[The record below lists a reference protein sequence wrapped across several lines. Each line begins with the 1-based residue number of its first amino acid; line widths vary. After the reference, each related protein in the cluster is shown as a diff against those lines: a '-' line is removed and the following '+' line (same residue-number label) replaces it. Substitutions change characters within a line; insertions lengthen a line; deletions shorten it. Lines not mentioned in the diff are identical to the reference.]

1 MILIVDDKPENIF
14 SLKTILELHSFPT
27 DTALSGEE
35 ALKKILRN
43 SYALIILDV
52 QMPGMDGF
60 EVAEAIS
67 GYSKARDIP
76 IIFLSAASTD
86 KKFITKGYSS
96 GALDYITKP
105 IDPDILLL
113 KVKTFYRLYEQ
124 NRELN
129 RIQAS
134 LRSEIEFRKK
144 VEGELQERAGELH
157 SILESIPQIAFTTRA
172 DGRIEFVNEQWLK
185 YAPSRAE
192 FPLTHPDD
200 PDLSREWEKTV
211 SSGEAL
217 EMEIRVRRTDA
228 EEYRYHLLRAIPVRE
243 GDMINKWVGTFTD
256 IEDQKQA
263 VRKKDEFISIASHE
277 LKTPLTTI
285 KAYVQLLDREIGDPD
300 PNKLYVSRALLQIKK
315 LDDLI
320 VDLLDLSK
328 IESGKLKFNKKLFQ
342 VDSMLANAID
352 MIRQTYPDYQIVRHG
367 QAGIELFGDEMR
379 IEQVVINYLTNA
391 VKYSPDNKEIHVDAY
406 IGEDDR
412 LCVRVRDFGIGIRK
426 DHQSNIFSKFYR
438 VEESANRFQGLGIGL
453 YICAEI
459 IRRHEGEY
467 GVESEPGE
475 GSTFFFSVPVERA
488 AALKQSLVQVN

>member
-14 SLKTILELHSFPT
+14 SLKTILEMHSFPT

-35 ALKKILRN
+35 ALKKILRK
-43 SYALIILDV
+43 SFALIILDV

-76 IIFLSAASTD
+76 ILFLSAASTD

-96 GALDYITKP
+96 GGMDYITKP

-157 SILESIPQIAFTTRA
+157 SILESIPQIAFTTNA
-172 DGRIEFVNEQWLK
+172 GGKIEFVNEQWLS
-185 YAPSRAE
+185 YAPSKQE

-200 PDLSREWEKTV
+200 ADLKRQWDRTV
-211 SSGEAL
+211 ASGEAL
-217 EMEIRVRRTDA
+217 ELEVRVRRVDA
-228 EEYRYHLLRAIPVRE
+228 EDYRFHLLRAIPIKE
-243 GDMINKWVGTFTD
+243 GDTITKWVGTFTD
-256 IEDQKQA
+256 IEDQKEA
-263 VRKKDEFISIASHE
+263 VKRKDEFISIASHE

-285 KAYVQLLDREIGDPD
+285 KAYVQLLDRSIAAEDPTRM
-300 PNKLYVSRALLQIKK
+300 YVERTLVQVKK
-315 LDDLI
+315 LDNLI

-328 IESGKLKFNKKLFQ
+328 IESGKLKFNKKPFAFEGVLSDA
-342 VDSMLANAID
+342 VE
-352 MIRQTYPDYQIVRHG
+352 MIRQTYPAYTIVRKG
-367 QAGIELFGDEMR
+367 TADIAFYGDETR
-379 IEQVVINYLTNA
+379 IEQVIINYLTNA
-391 VKYSPDNKEIHVDAY
+391 VKYSPDHKEVQIEAGVDAGGQVY
-406 IGEDDR
+406 
-412 LCVRVRDFGIGIRK
+412 VRVKDYGIGIRK
-426 DHQSNIFSKFYR
+426 DHQSDIFNKFYR
-438 VEESANRFQGLGIGL
+438 VEESAHRFQGLGIGL

-459 IRRHEGEY
+459 IRRHDGQY
-467 GVESEPGE
+467 GVESEPGQ
-475 GSTFFFSVPVERA
+475 GSTFYFTVPIQPVH
-488 AALKQSLVQVN
+488 SLNQ

>member
-43 SYALIILDV
+43 AYALIILDV

-76 IIFLSAASTD
+76 ILFLSAASTE
-86 KKFITKGYSS
+86 KKFITRGYSS
-96 GALDYITKP
+96 GGMDYIIKP

-157 SILESIPQIAFTTRA
+157 SILESIPQLAFTTRA
-172 DGRIEFVNEQWLK
+172 DGKIEFVNEQWLE
-185 YAPSRAE
+185 YAPSKHE
-192 FPLTHPDD
+192 FPLTHPEDA
-200 PDLSREWEKTV
+200 DLAQQWERTV
-211 SSGEAL
+211 ASGKPL
-217 EMEIRVRRTDA
+217 ELEIRVRRKDS
-228 EEYRYHLLRAIPVRE
+228 EEYRFHLLRAMPIRDGE
-243 GDMINKWVGTFTD
+243 STAKWVGTFTD
-256 IEDQKQA
+256 IDDQKQA
-263 VRKKDEFISIASHE
+263 VKRKDEFISIASHE

-285 KAYVQLLDREIGDPD
+285 KAYVQLLDRSIPSDDPTRM
-300 PNKLYVSRALLQIKK
+300 YVERTLAQVQK
-315 LDDLI
+315 LDNLI

-328 IESGKLKFNKKLFQ
+328 IESGKLKFNKKMFSFETT
-342 VDSMLANAID
+342 VSNAVE
-352 MIRQTYPDYQIVRHG
+352 MIRQTYPDYSVLRNGAADVEIY
-367 QAGIELFGDEMR
+367 GDEMR
-379 IEQVVINYLTNA
+379 IEQVIINFLTNA
-391 VKYSPDNKEIHVDAY
+391 VKYSPDVKDIQLEAAVDPA
-406 IGEDDR
+406 GSVS
-412 LCVRVRDFGIGIRK
+412 VRVKDYGIGIRK
-426 DHQSNIFSKFYR
+426 EHQSDIFSKFYR
-438 VEESANRFQGLGIGL
+438 VEESAGRFQGLGIGL

-459 IRRHEGEY
+459 IRRHEGAY
-467 GVESEPGE
+467 GVESEPGH
-475 GSTFFFSVPVERA
+475 GSTFYFSLPMKHRTTTP
-488 AALKQSLVQVN
+488 Q

>member
-67 GYSKARDIP
+67 GYGKARDIP
-76 IIFLSAASTD
+76 ILFLSAASTE

-96 GALDYITKP
+96 GGMDYITKP

-124 NRELN
+124 NRELI

-157 SILESIPQIAFTTRA
+157 SILESIPQLAFTTRS
-172 DGRIEFVNEQWLK
+172 DGRIEFVNQQWLD
-185 YAPSRAE
+185 YAPSKQA

-200 PDLSREWEKTV
+200 VDLAGEWEKTV
-211 SSGEAL
+211 ASGKAL
-217 EMEIRVRRTDA
+217 ELEVRVRRKDS
-228 EEYRYHLLRAIPVRE
+228 EDYRCHLLRAIPIRE
-243 GDMINKWVGTFTD
+243 GGSISKWVGTFTD

-263 VRKKDEFISIASHE
+263 IKRKDEFISIASHE

-285 KAYVQLLDREIGDPD
+285 KAYVQLLDRSISQEAPTRM
-300 PNKLYVSRALLQIKK
+300 YVERALAQVQK
-315 LDDLI
+315 LDNLI

-328 IESGKLKFNKKLFQ
+328 IESGKLKFNRKLFSFESTLSNT
-342 VDSMLANAID
+342 VE
-352 MIRQTYPDYQIVRHG
+352 MIRQTYPGYHITRKGEADVEIY
-367 QAGIELFGDEMR
+367 GDEMR
-379 IEQVVINYLTNA
+379 IEQVIINYLTNA
-391 VKYSPDNKEIHVDAY
+391 IKYSPDVKEIQ
-406 IGEDDR
+406 IETQIEPSRR
-412 LCVRVRDFGIGIRK
+412 LSVRVKDHGIGIPK
-426 DHQSNIFSKFYR
+426 DHQSNIFGKFYR
-438 VEESANRFQGLGIGL
+438 VEESAGQFQGLGIGL

-459 IRRHEGEY
+459 IRRHQGEY
-467 GVESEPGE
+467 GVESEPGK
-475 GSTFFFSVPVERA
+475 GSTFYFSLPMDHRTTTP
-488 AALKQSLVQVN
+488 Q

>member
-1 MILIVDDKPENIF
+1 MVLIVDDKPENIF

-35 ALKKILRN
+35 ALKKILRQ

-60 EVAEAIS
+60 EVAEAIG

-76 IIFLSAASTD
+76 IIFLSAANTD
-86 KKFITKGYSS
+86 KKFITKGYTS
-96 GALDYITKP
+96 GGSDYITKP

-124 NRELN
+124 NSELN

-144 VEGELQERAGELH
+144 VQDELQERAGGLH
-157 SILESIPQIAFTTRA
+157 SILESIPQIAFTTGA
-172 DGRIEFVNEQWLK
+172 DGRIEFVNEHWLRYSASK
-185 YAPSRAE
+185 QE
-192 FPLTHPDD
+192 FPCTHPDD
-200 PDLSREWEKTV
+200 PDLARQWEKTV
-211 SSGEAL
+211 ASGQAL
-217 EMEIRVRRTDA
+217 EMELRVRPIDKDEDRF
-228 EEYRYHLLRAIPVRE
+228 HLLRAIPIRE
-243 GDMINKWVGTFTD
+243 DKTITKWVGTFTD
-256 IEDQKQA
+256 IDDQKQA
-263 VRKKDEFISIASHE
+263 VKKKDEFISIASHE

-285 KAYVQLLDREIGDPD
+285 KAYVQLLDRAIDAEDPTR
-300 PNKLYVSRALLQIKK
+300 LYVERTLIQIRK
-315 LDDLI
+315 LDNLI

-342 VDSMLANAID
+342 FGTTLSNAVE
-352 MIRQTYPDYQIVRHG
+352 MIRQTYPDYQIIILPQG
-367 QAGIELFGDEMR
+367 KADIQLYGDESR
-379 IEQVVINYLTNA
+379 IEQVLINYLTNA
-391 VKYSPDNKEIHVDAY
+391 VKYSPENKEIHVETD
-406 IGEDDR
+406 IQPDGR
-412 LCVRVRDFGIGIRK
+412 LLVRVRDFGIGIRK

-438 VEESANRFQGLGIGL
+438 VEETSNRFQGLGIGL

-467 GVESEPGE
+467 GVESEPGR
-475 GSTFFFSVPVERA
+475 GSVFYFSLPHQ
-488 AALKQSLVQVN
+488 LDLVNE

>member
-14 SLKTILELHSFPT
+14 SLKTILEMHSFPT

-35 ALKKILRN
+35 ALKKILRK

-60 EVAEAIS
+60 EVAETIS

-76 IIFLSAASTD
+76 ILFLSAANTD

-96 GALDYITKP
+96 GGLDYITKP

-157 SILESIPQIAFTTRA
+157 SILESIPQIAFTTSA
-172 DGRIEFVNEQWLK
+172 DGKIEFVNEQWLN
-185 YAPSRAE
+185 YAPSKQS

-200 PDLSREWEKTV
+200 ADLARQWERTV
-211 SSGEAL
+211 ASGKAL
-217 EMEIRVRRTDA
+217 ELEVRVRRVDA
-228 EEYRYHLLRAIPVRE
+228 EDYRFHLLRAIPIKE
-243 GDMINKWVGTFTD
+243 GDTITKWVGTFTD
-256 IEDQKQA
+256 IEDQKEA
-263 VRKKDEFISIASHE
+263 VRRKDEFISIASHE

-285 KAYVQLLDREIGDPD
+285 KAYVQLLDRNIGAEDPTRM
-300 PNKLYVSRALLQIKK
+300 YVERTLVQVQK
-315 LDDLI
+315 LDNLI

-328 IESGKLKFNKKLFQ
+328 IESGRLKFNKKPFSLEG
-342 VDSMLANAID
+342 VLADAVE
-352 MIRQTYPDYQIVRHG
+352 MIRQTYPAYTIVRKG
-367 QAGIELFGDEMR
+367 TADVELFGDETR
-379 IEQVVINYLTNA
+379 IEQVIINYLTNA
-391 VKYSPDNKEIHVDAY
+391 VKYSPDHKEVQIEAGVESD
-406 IGEDDR
+406 GQV
-412 LCVRVRDFGIGIRK
+412 CVRVKDYGIGIRK
-426 DHQSNIFSKFYR
+426 DHQSDIFGKFYR

-459 IRRHEGEY
+459 IRRHEGQY
-467 GVESEPGE
+467 GVESEPGQ
-475 GSTFFFSVPVERA
+475 GSTFYFTVP
-488 AALKQSLVQVN
+488 LKPYNLSNY

>member
-35 ALKKILRN
+35 ALKKILRQ

-67 GYSKARDIP
+67 GYSKAKDIP

-86 KKFITKGYSS
+86 KKFITRGYSS
-96 GALDYITKP
+96 GGMDYITKP

-144 VEGELQERAGELH
+144 VEGELQE
-157 SILESIPQIAFTTRA
+157 
-172 DGRIEFVNEQWLK
+172 
-185 YAPSRAE
+185 
-192 FPLTHPDD
+192 
-200 PDLSREWEKTV
+200 
-211 SSGEAL
+211 AL
-217 EMEIRVRRTDA
+217 
-228 EEYRYHLLRAIPVRE
+228 
-243 GDMINKWVGTFTD
+243 G
-256 IEDQKQA
+256 
-263 VRKKDEFISIASHE
+263 KKDEFISIASHE

-285 KAYVQLLDREIGDPD
+285 KAYIQLLDRAIGSEDPT
-300 PNKLYVSRALLQIKK
+300 KMYVDRALVQVRK

-328 IESGKLKFNKKLFQ
+328 IESGKLKFNKKIFNFETTL
-342 VDSMLANAID
+342 SSAIE
-352 MIRQTYPDYQIVRHG
+352 MIRQTYPEHSIVLNG
-367 QAGIELFGDEMR
+367 KADVQLFGDEMR
-379 IEQVVINYLTNA
+379 IEQVLINYLTNA
-391 VKYSPDNKEIHVDAY
+391 VKYSPDSKEIRIEVS
-406 IGEDDR
+406 
-412 LCVRVRDFGIGIRK
+412 VRNKKLFVQVRDFGIGIQK
-426 DHQSNIFSKFYR
+426 
-438 VEESANRFQGLGIGL
+438 
-453 YICAEI
+453 
-459 IRRHEGEY
+459 
-467 GVESEPGE
+467 
-475 GSTFFFSVPVERA
+475 
-488 AALKQSLVQVN
+488 

>member
-14 SLKTILELHSFPT
+14 SLKTILEMHSFPT

-35 ALKKILRN
+35 ALKKILRQ

-76 IIFLSAASTD
+76 ILFLSAASTD

-96 GALDYITKP
+96 GGMDYITKP

-144 VEGELQERAGELH
+144 VEGELQERAGELR
-157 SILESIPQIAFTTRA
+157 SILESIPQIAFTTNA
-172 DGRIEFVNEQWLK
+172 DGKIEFVNEQWLN
-185 YAPSRAE
+185 YAPSKQE

-200 PDLSREWEKTV
+200 ADLARQWERTV
-211 SSGEAL
+211 ASGEAL
-217 EMEIRVRRTDA
+217 QLEVRVRRIDS
-228 EEYRYHLLRAIPVRE
+228 EDYRFHLLRAIPIRE
-243 GDMINKWVGTFTD
+243 GDTITKWVGTFTD
-256 IEDQKQA
+256 IEDQKEA
-263 VRKKDEFISIASHE
+263 VKRKDEFISIASHE

-285 KAYVQLLDREIGDPD
+285 KAYVQLLDRSISAEEPTRM
-300 PNKLYVSRALLQIKK
+300 YVERALVQVKK
-315 LDDLI
+315 LDNLI

-328 IESGKLKFNKKLFQ
+328 IESGKLKFNKKPFSFESVLSDA
-342 VDSMLANAID
+342 VE
-352 MIRQTYPDYQIVRHG
+352 MIRQTYPAYTIVRKG
-367 QAGIELFGDEMR
+367 TADVELYGDETR
-379 IEQVVINYLTNA
+379 IEQVIINYLTNA
-391 VKYSPDNKEIHVDAY
+391 VKYSPDHKEVQIEAGVQPGGQVY
-406 IGEDDR
+406 
-412 LCVRVRDFGIGIRK
+412 VRVKDYGIGIRK
-426 DHQSNIFSKFYR
+426 DHQSDIFSKFYR
-438 VEESANRFQGLGIGL
+438 VEESADRFQGLGIGL

-459 IRRHEGEY
+459 IRRHEGRY
-467 GVESEPGE
+467 GVESEPGQ
-475 GSTFFFSVPVERA
+475 GSTFYFTVPVQPVST
-488 AALKQSLVQVN
+488 LNQ

>member
-35 ALKKILRN
+35 ALKKILKKP
-43 SYALIILDV
+43 YALIILDV

-76 IIFLSAASTD
+76 ILFLSAASTD

-96 GALDYITKP
+96 GGMDYITKP

-172 DGRIEFVNEQWLK
+172 DGKIEFVNEQWLK
-185 YAPSRAE
+185 YAPTKNQ

-200 PDLSREWEKTV
+200 TDLVRQWEKTV
-211 SSGEAL
+211 TSGQAL
-217 EMEIRVRRTDA
+217 EMEVRVRRTGE
-228 EEYRYHLLRAIPVRE
+228 EEYRYQLLRAIPIRE
-243 GDMINKWVGTFTD
+243 GNAITKWVGTFTD
-256 IEDQKQA
+256 IDDQKEA

-285 KAYVQLLDREIGDPD
+285 KAYVQLLDRAIEETD
-300 PNKLYVSRALLQIKK
+300 PNKMYVSRTLVQVRK

-328 IESGKLKFNKKLFQ
+328 
-342 VDSMLANAID
+342 
-352 MIRQTYPDYQIVRHG
+352 
-367 QAGIELFGDEMR
+367 
-379 IEQVVINYLTNA
+379 
-391 VKYSPDNKEIHVDAY
+391 
-406 IGEDDR
+406 
-412 LCVRVRDFGIGIRK
+412 
-426 DHQSNIFSKFYR
+426 
-438 VEESANRFQGLGIGL
+438 
-453 YICAEI
+453 
-459 IRRHEGEY
+459 
-467 GVESEPGE
+467 
-475 GSTFFFSVPVERA
+475 
-488 AALKQSLVQVN
+488 